1 MNEGI
6 QIDSDTRIRLD
17 QGRNLASSL
26 LISILDWVG
35 KDAVLVVT
43 VLIGLSGTLG
53 LSLLLSGLL
62 SFLSH
67 VRLSVLDVLESL
79 SESILDGHDLS
90 SSLKKEVVNLGL
102 NFRVGLV
109 VILLK
114 LDLRNSLLDLS
125 DQVSESLLSGLSLII
140 SSDLLEFLRFVGLLL
155 SLLDGNLFF
164 LDDRLS

>member
-6 QIDSDTRIRLD
+6 QIDSDTRIRID
-17 QGRNLASSL
+17 QGRNFESSL
-26 LISILDWVG
+26 LISVLDWVG

-53 LSLLLSGLL
+53 LSLLLSSRL

-67 VRLSVLDVLESL
+67 IRLSVLNVLEFL

-90 SSLKKEVVNLGL
+90 SSLKKEVVNLRL
-102 NFRVGLV
+102 NFRIGLI

-125 DQVSESLLSGLSLII
+125 DQVPESLLGSLTLIF
-140 SSDLLEFLRFVGLLL
+140 SSDLLEFL
-155 SLLDGNLFF
+155 
-164 LDDRLS
+164 